1 MINLINDIPNKG
13 ISYIS
18 IGIDHIINVDI
29 KIRPILKIIDH
40 SFVFCYIYFLGQK
53 SKLIDYTPYIFS
65 KN

>member
-1 MINLINDIPNKG
+1 MINLIKDIPIKG
-13 ISYIS
+13 ISYIK

-29 KIRPILKIIDH
+29 KIRPILKIINNEV
-40 SFVFCYIYFLGQK
+40 VFCYIYFLEQK